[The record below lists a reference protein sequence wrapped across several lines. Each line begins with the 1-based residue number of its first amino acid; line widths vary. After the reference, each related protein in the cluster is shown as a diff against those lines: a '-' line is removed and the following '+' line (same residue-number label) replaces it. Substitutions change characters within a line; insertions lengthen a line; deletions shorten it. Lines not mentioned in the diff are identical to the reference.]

1 MNLPTYRSPRA
12 KMRRPRRIIAS
23 LGMIL
28 IMLLGLAA
36 CSVPGAISALAPSAS
51 TLPAATAP
59 APATAAVAA
68 QSDTAIPAATALVAA
83 PADTAV
89 PTASANSSTGAAL
102 SDFSVAIRNVV
113 QQIKPAVVQITNEQY
128 QVDGSSN
135 TPFTV
140 PAGVGSGVIYD
151 NQGHI
156 LTNNHVVA
164 DAQQLTVALP
174 DGSTYPANL
183 VGADP
188 YTDLAVLKIDG
199 KNLPVASFGDSSQLQ
214 VGDWVVAIGNA
225 LALPGGP
232 TVSAG
237 VVSALGR
244 TVQEP
249 GETNGGPGPYLF
261 DVIQTDAPINPGN
274 SGGPLVDLQG
284 KVIGINTLV
293 AGQAEPGVQ
302 AQGIGFTI
310 SIAAAKPIADQL
322 VATGQATHPYI
333 GVQQIPLNAVI
344 ASRLGSDTKNGV
356 VIVGVGPG
364 TPAAAAGLRPRDI
377 ITAIDSTQVIDDS
390 VFAKIID
397 SHKPGDTIDLT
408 VVRGKQTIHIT
419 ATLAKRPTQ

>member
-1 MNLPTYRSPRA
+1 
-12 KMRRPRRIIAS
+12 
-23 LGMIL
+23 
-28 IMLLGLAA
+28 
-36 CSVPGAISALAPSAS
+36 V
-51 TLPAATAP
+51 PAATAP
-59 APATAAVAA
+59 AQATAIGAG
-68 QSDTAIPAATALVAA
+68 PAATAVPPASSSQGAGIVA
-83 PADTAV
+83 
-89 PTASANSSTGAAL
+89 
-102 SDFSVAIRNVV
+102 SDFSAAIRNVA

-128 QVDGSSN
+128 QVDGYTN

-151 NQGHI
+151 DQGHI

-164 DAQQLTVALP
+164 GAQQLTVALT
-174 DGSTYPANL
+174 DGSTYPATL

-199 KNLPVASFGDSSQLQ
+199 TNLPVARFGDSSQLQ

-249 GETNGGPGPYLF
+249 GETSGGQGPYLF
-261 DVIQTDAPINPGN
+261 DVVQTDAPINPGN
-274 SGGPLVDLQG
+274 SGGPLLDLQG
-284 KVIGINTLV
+284 NVIGINTLV

-302 AQGIGFTI
+302 AQGIGFAI
-310 SIAAAKPIADQL
+310 SIAEAKPIADQL
-322 VATGQATHPYI
+322 VATGQAIHPYI
-333 GVQQIPLNAVI
+333 GVQQIPLNPVI

-356 VIVGVGPG
+356 VVVSVGPG
-364 TPAAAAGLRPRDI
+364 TPAAAAGLRQRDI
-377 ITAIDSTQVIDDS
+377 ITAIDNTPVTDDS

-408 VVRGKQTIHIT
+408 VLRGKQTIHIK